1 MWLLAVGCGM
11 VVGKT
16 IIHGMVLSRFLRLKM
31 FRADQVFTYISL
43 HVTIV
48 NHIEMD
54 IFWMHYQKLYL
65 CGIFIFQGSWMVQF
79 FTVVVSL
86 YLFSHAYN
94 VLLVLT
100 FPAGGAK
107 QYTITSKMGIT
118 SSNLMKVS
126 YNE

>member
-1 MWLLAVGCGM
+1 MAFGGRVWYGGRKNDHTRNGFKPIFKAKDVSGRPGIYLY
-11 VVGKT
+11 
-16 IIHGMVLSRFLRLKM
+16 IITCH
-31 FRADQVFTYISL
+31 YCY
-43 HVTIV
+43 
-48 NHIEMD
+48 IEMD
-54 IFWMHYQKLYL
+54 IFWTHYQKLYL
-65 CGIFIFQGSWMVQF
+65 CGILIFQGSWMVQF

>member
-48 NHIEMD
+48 NHVTFNGYFLDALSEALPLRYFHLSGLLD
-54 IFWMHYQKLYL
+54 GAIFY
-65 CGIFIFQGSWMVQF
+65 CCS
-79 FTVVVSL
+79 
-86 YLFSHAYN
+86 FS
-94 VLLVLT
+94 VPFLT
-100 FPAGGAK
+100 C
-107 QYTITSKMGIT
+107 
-118 SSNLMKVS
+118 L
-126 YNE
+126 

>member
-43 HVTIV
+43 HVTIDK
-48 NHIEMD
+48 MD

-65 CGIFIFQGSWMVQF
+65 SGIFIFQGSWMVQF
-79 FTVVVSL
+79 FTVVVS
-86 YLFSHAYN
+86 
-94 VLLVLT
+94 
-100 FPAGGAK
+100 
-107 QYTITSKMGIT
+107 
-118 SSNLMKVS
+118 
-126 YNE
+126 

>member
-43 HVTIV
+43 HVTID
-48 NHIEMD
+48 NH

>member
-48 NHIEMD
+48 KW
-54 IFWMHYQKLYL
+54 IFF
-65 CGIFIFQGSWMVQF
+65 GRIIRS
-79 FTVVVSL
+79 FTFAV
-86 YLFSHAYN
+86 F
-94 VLLVLT
+94 
-100 FPAGGAK
+100 
-107 QYTITSKMGIT
+107 
-118 SSNLMKVS
+118 
-126 YNE
+126 